1 MNYIRAILIRRRE
14 DRIELLEGQ
23 IQKKMSPEQV
33 EEIWNTE
40 IFPHWDDHW
49 DYKKKKPK
57 VKNVIVRKF

>member
-1 MNYIRAILIRRRE
+1 MSL
-14 DRIELLEGQ
+14 DQ
-23 IQKKMSPEQV
+23 I

-49 DYKKKKPK
+49 DYQKKRPK